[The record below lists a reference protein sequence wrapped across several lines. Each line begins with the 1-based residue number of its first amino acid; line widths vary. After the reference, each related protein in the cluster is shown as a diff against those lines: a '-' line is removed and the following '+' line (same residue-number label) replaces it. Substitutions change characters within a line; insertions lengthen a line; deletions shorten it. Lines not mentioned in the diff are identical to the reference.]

1 MPEVSVNWPR
11 FKSGGRVFLRKTT
24 LIDYPGR
31 LAAALFFPGCGLR
44 CPWCQN
50 GELVLFPNSG
60 NADGGSI
67 TVNSYSAGGGNAAAA
82 GEAVSPEEALSHL
95 EKRRPVLGGVVLS
108 GGEPTGL
115 AELPPLVETIRGM
128 GLPVKLDTNGMNPRS
143 LEKLFSRAET
153 RPDYIAL
160 DLKLPPERYTALLP
174 RGKSGF
180 NPAAALEQ
188 SAFLVRES
196 GIAHEYRTLALPGG
210 YLKAEELDALAP
222 LADDSPWYFRTFMPG
237 NCLDPAWNN
246 FPAPGAETAALLAER
261 ARALGKR
268 GISP

>member
-1 MPEVSVNWPR
+1 MPEASANWQR
-11 FKSGGRVFLRKTT
+11 FKNGDGVFQRKTT
-24 LIDYPGR
+24 LVDYPGKV
-31 LAAALFFPGCGLR
+31 ASALFFPFCGLR

-50 GELVLFPNSG
+50 RELVLG
-60 NADGGSI
+60 
-67 TVNSYSAGGGNAAAA
+67 TAAALIPL
-82 GEAVSPEEALSHL
+82 EKALSRL

-115 AELPPLVETIRGM
+115 EELPPLVETIRGM

-160 DLKLPPERYTALLP
+160 DLKLPPERYAGLLP

-180 NPAAALEQ
+180 DPAAALKQ
-188 SAFLVRES
+188 SALLVRES
-196 GIAHEYRTLALPGG
+196 GIAHEYRTLALPGA
-210 YLKAEELDALAP
+210 YLAPEELDALAP
-222 LADDSPWYFRTFMPG
+222 LADGSPWYFRRFLPG
-237 NCLDPAWNN
+237 NCLDPAWDS
-246 FPAPGAETAALLAER
+246 FPAPGAEKAALLAKK

-268 GISP
+268 ALARGK